1 MLGSSKNILR
11 LIILFIHPERSIY
24 SAFALYVPNVQFTH
38 QEDKPAVTVETIT
51 NWFLSDFLSIVLLNK
66 FKRTARISHLQRK

>member
-24 SAFALYVPNVQFTH
+24 SAFALYVPNVKFTH
-38 QEDKPAVTVETIT
+38 QEDKPAVRVETVR
-51 NWFLSDFLSIVLLNK
+51 N
-66 FKRTARISHLQRK
+66 